1 MKTKCR
7 SFVASLLFLVM
18 GIARAQSADGELVG
32 FSKRVYDLRVVGK
45 RRALSADELAAQAK
59 WIKEHPLGPGQ
70 EHEVA
75 DAEYYLDCL
84 EPGQPPRKIWSD
96 RVRTKVLPR
105 EASVIFPFGRS
116 GFELLDFHYDRE
128 QAVCVVVFCRFGFIL
143 ADTMSGALGGTLGK
157 PNPAY
162 LMAEEDGND
171 GRLVG
176 SEAIFDKHKKG
187 VSLVL
192 KFAGG
197 TRCTFRFDGQ
207 TWVYEVPPAL
217 PDKSPE
223 PKLKP

>member
-18 GIARAQSADGELVG
+18 GIARGQSADGELVG
-32 FSKRVYDLRVVGK
+32 FSRRVYDLHVVGK
-45 RRALSADELAAQAK
+45 RRALSAPELAAQAK

-75 DAEYYLDCL
+75 DTEYYLECL

-96 RVRTKVLPR
+96 RVRMKVPPR

-116 GFELLDFHYDRE
+116 GFEFLDFHYDRE
-128 QAVCVVVFCRFGFIL
+128 RALCVVVYWNFGFIV
-143 ADTMSGALGGTLGK
+143 ADAMSGALGGTIGK
-157 PNPAY
+157 PNPVE
-162 LMAEEDGND
+162 LMAEEDAND
-171 GRLVG
+171 GKLAG
-176 SEAIFDKHKKG
+176 SEAIFDKGEKG
-187 VSLVL
+187 IRLVL
-192 KFAGG
+192 KFVGG
-197 TRCTFRFDGQ
+197 KRFAFRSEGK

-217 PDKSPE
+217 PDKSSE